1 MRATPAPSK
10 RSIDRRRKA
19 ISPIL
24 ATIILIIITV
34 IAGVMLYGFVSG
46 FFSSSA
52 TSMNANVETQLVIP
66 AGASQA
72 TYTVTI
78 RNAGTVSITGSRIT
92 LYSPSGGIIATSSWT
107 LSPALAPGQEATL
120 TMSGSTVYVTS
131 GNATQLK
138 AGFGLNSTAIT
149 AGQSYN
155 YIIVLSFANGASKTI
170 TGSITATSF

>member
-1 MRATPAPSK
+1 MRAACA
-10 RSIDRRRKA
+10 RSRGSFSRRRA

-34 IAGVMLYGFVSG
+34 VAGVMLYGFVTG

-52 TSMNANVETQLVIP
+52 TSMSANVEAQLVIP

-72 TYTVTI
+72 TYAVTI
-78 RNAGTVSITGSRIT
+78 RNAGTVSITGAKLA
-92 LYSPSGGIIATSSWT
+92 LYSPSGGLIVSYTWN
-107 LSPALAPGQEATL
+107 LSPPLAPGQEATL
-120 TMSGSTVYVTS
+120 TMTGSAAS
-131 GNATQLK
+131 ASLGSATGPK
-138 AGFGLNSTAIT
+138 SGFGLNSTAIV

-155 YIIVLSFANGASKTI
+155 YVIVISFANGASKTI